1 MIISQGSEP
10 MDKAAKEE
18 ILSQS
23 RIAHRLTEASYQQ
36 DTSKRGDA
44 GWADK
49 QRILLADMALHLLQT
64 SLRDGEISTEDLK
77 RNLFS
82 ILAISDQL
90 MPGHDL
96 KAVADELYDTGE

>member
-1 MIISQGSEP
+1 
-10 MDKAAKEE
+10 MDELTKEE

-23 RIAHRLTEASYQQ
+23 RRAHRLTEASYQQ
-36 DTSKRGDA
+36 NPSKRGDE

-64 SLRDGEISTEDLK
+64 SLRNGEISTEDLK

-82 ILAISDQL
+82 ILTISDQF

-96 KAVADELYDTGE
+96 QAVADELYSS